1 MARSISSTQGKV
13 SDDKVHD
20 ENSTT
25 GVIYD
30 ENSTIAVIYRPYN
43 KEKPR
48 FIPSPDPP
56 EFLTSFSSEVV
67 STLDLSSQTYTELDA
82 KIGRD
87 TQRLGCFHS

>member
-25 GVIYD
+25 GVVYD
-30 ENSTIAVIYRPYN
+30 ENSTIAVIYCPYN